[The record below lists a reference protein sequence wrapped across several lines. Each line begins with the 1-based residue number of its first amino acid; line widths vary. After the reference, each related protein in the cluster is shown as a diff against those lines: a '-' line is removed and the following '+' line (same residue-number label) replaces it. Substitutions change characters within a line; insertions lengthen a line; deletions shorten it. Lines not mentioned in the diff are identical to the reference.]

1 MQAVPVVIGIVVLNF
16 LLLQLAPGDVVDVL
30 AGEAGYATPEYMA
43 TLRAKFGLDKPWH
56 VQLVFYLKNILT
68 FDLGYSFRH
77 GMPVAELILARL
89 APTAL
94 LMGTA
99 FVLSVVVGTTL
110 GVMASRFPNTWRDS
124 AITGFA
130 LLCYASPLFW
140 VGLMFIIVFSLKL
153 DLLPISGMETIAAF
167 HTGFDLVIDVAHH
180 LILPAVT
187 LSLFYLAVYTRMAR
201 ASMLEVARL
210 DYVTMARAKGLK
222 ERQVVYKHILKNALL
237 PVVTMAGVQMAGM
250 LGGSVIVESLYGWP
264 GLGLLA
270 FNAFFARDLNLLLG
284 IFFLSSMLVLVVNLM
299 VDMLYSLLDPR
310 IEAR

>member
-16 LLLQLAPGDVVDVL
+16 MLLQLAPGDAVDVL

-43 TLRAKFGLDKPWH
+43 TLRAKFGLDNPWH

-77 GMPVAELILARL
+77 GMPVAELILTRL

-140 VGLMFIIVFSLKL
+140 IGLMFIIVFSLKL
-153 DLLPISGMETIAAF
+153 DLLPISGMENIAAF

-284 IFFLSSMLVLVVNLM
+284 IFFLSSILVLVVNLM
-299 VDMLYSLLDPR
+299 VDIIYSFLDPR